1 MLNRKTLGKR
11 KLTSLLST
19 PLLLGGIA
27 MAAPIALATPAS
39 AAPHGCGFHQI
50 NTYSISSTCNYGPGE
65 QRAKI
70 RCTDGISGDEYITYG
85 PWKQWYQK
93 SVAACGSAQR
103 TSAKF
108 IDTQVRD

>member
-1 MLNRKTLGKR
+1 MLNRKTPGKR

-27 MAAPIALATPAS
+27 VAAPIAVATPAF

-50 NTYSISSTCNYGPGE
+50 NTYSIDSTCHYGPGE
-65 QRAKI
+65 QRAKV
-70 RCTDGISGDEYITYG
+70 RCTDGISGDTYIAYG

-93 SVAACGSAQR
+93 SVAECGAPQR

-108 IDTQVRD
+108 IETQVRD